1 MEYFKQSNN
10 HKRKHDA
17 EELDSESQKSQKKKK
32 KKTKSLEEL
41 RKSILETQQKTISRT
56 TRRQVIEY
64 RYFAEKKY

>member
-17 EELDSESQKSQKKKK
+17 EELDSESQKSQKKK

>member
-1 MEYFKQSNN
+1 VEYFKQSKN

-17 EELDSESQKSQKKKK
+17 EELDSESQKSQKKK